1 MSSYAQ
7 LLEKAADELENAGV
21 EDAHLNAREL
31 LGKALGCGCRSFD
44 FEMKLKECAESSVQ
58 DEFESLCRRRMNG
71 EPLQYLIGE

>member
-44 FEMKLKECAESSVQ
+44 FEMKLKECAEKNNLTITETVRKGVTEMLDSKS
-58 DEFESLCRRRMNG
+58 
-71 EPLQYLIGE
+71 